1 MRPKYLFIL
10 VAVVSLLAGMFV
22 ARALGQT
29 AEQTVAQR
37 PTGFVQD
44 RAGVFSAGDVAALEQ
59 KLEAYEKAST
69 NEVGVLVVPNMG
81 GEDVEGYSNRVF
93 HEWGIGKKDKKNGV
107 LLVVSIADRKLRIEV
122 GYGLEGVLPDGR
134 AGQIIRES
142 IVPAFKQQHYSA
154 GILSGVDAILAQLNT
169 DPPAPT
175 KPSDQSGVLWIF
187 AIGGLVILVIGGIV
201 WFMSHE
207 EEPESYVP
215 EPYVPAPYVP
225 IDPLNAALAG
235 AVIGSTIR
243 RHEEPRE
250 EEHHEEERSRS
261 SYRSDDNDRSSSSS
275 SSDSSSSFGGFGGGD
290 SGGGGASGSW

>member
-1 MRPKYLFIL
+1 MRLKNVFIL
-10 VAVVSLLAGMFV
+10 VAVVSLLTGMFV

-44 RAGVFSAGDVAALEQ
+44 RAGVFSAADAAALEQ
-59 KLEAYEKAST
+59 KLEAYEKATT

-81 GEDVEGYSNRVF
+81 GEDVEGYANRVF

-107 LLVVSIADRKLRIEV
+107 LLVVSIGDRKYRIEV

-134 AGQIIRES
+134 AGQIGRES
-142 IVPAFKQQHYSA
+142 LVPAFKQQHYSA
-154 GILSGVDAILAQLNT
+154 GIDSAVDAILAQLNT
-169 DPPAPT
+169 PPAPT
-175 KPSDQSGVLWIF
+175 PKPSDQSGVLWIF
-187 AIGGLVILVIGGIV
+187 VIGGLVILGIGGIV
-201 WFMSHE
+201 WFMSRE

-215 EPYVPAPYVP
+215 APYVPAPYVP

-243 RHEEPRE
+243 RHEEEPRE
-250 EEHHEEERSRS
+250 EEHHEEERSSYHSHDDGYS
-261 SYRSDDNDRSSSSS
+261 SPS
-275 SSDSSSSFGGFGGGD
+275 SSDSGSSFGGFGGGD